1 MLKAHAARRL
11 LAVGALLALVLATS
25 RVVPLFAAPK
35 ARSVRVG
42 TWKTAQTIAPYEYQ
56 RFLKG
61 RYTVDVRP
69 FTNPGDQKTA
79 LLAGS
84 LDMCGTTMVMAITAA
99 SRGEP
104 VVVVA
109 ALCDK
114 CSALAVR
121 KDSSIRKPADLRGKT
136 IGYVPATMHDVLL
149 RETLTRAG
157 LNPLRD
163 VKLTR
168 IDFFDMG
175 QALSTGAIDAFLSGE
190 PFPTVAKVQGYGR
203 ILSYPYFDDSIGTI
217 NAGMIV
223 TRKQIQQNPKLVQDL
238 VTAHVLAT
246 EYYNAHRAQW
256 LRSSSAFG
264 TPLPVLQEAAKNIAL
279 TWKIDAKFIQ
289 QTRNLGKRMLALKM
303 ISREPDYDRM
313 FDVRFLKEAQK
324 ALSARKKEWQSR

>member
-1 MLKAHAARRL
+1 
-11 LAVGALLALVLATS
+11 
-25 RVVPLFAAPK
+25 
-35 ARSVRVG
+35 
-42 TWKTAQTIAPYEYQ
+42 
-56 RFLKG
+56 
-61 RYTVDVRP
+61 
-69 FTNPGDQKTA
+69 
-79 LLAGS
+79 
-84 LDMCGTTMVMAITAA
+84 MCGTTMVMAITAA

-238 VTAHVLAT
+238 VTATCSPRSTQRPPRPMA
-246 EYYNAHRAQW
+246 A
-256 LRSSSAFG
+256 SSSAFS
-264 TPLPVLQEAAKNIAL
+264 TPLPVYKRPPEHCPHLEDRRQVHPA
-279 TWKIDAKFIQ
+279 DAQ
-289 QTRNLGKRMLALKM
+289 PGQADAGP
-303 ISREPDYDRM
+303 E
-313 FDVRFLKEAQK
+313 
-324 ALSARKKEWQSR
+324 